1 MTKPASKKTAKPENN
16 SARKEPAQ
24 SAENVMTLRR
34 ELAAQ
39 RDENLRLTEEIK
51 EHTAELAMI
60 NAILT
65 GLDPTKDLQTL
76 YDMVGDKIQEIFD
89 AQTVVLVIF
98 DKKAGLTHYPY
109 IIESGERLYQDPLPL
124 NADQGGGGFSG
135 HVLRTRQPL
144 VVNTN
149 FMEES
154 EKFQSTNLGND
165 APDYVVVMSGVWVPL
180 MVGEEVVG
188 VLSLQNLEHENAFP
202 ESDVRLL
209 QTLANSMALT
219 LENTRLIKETQR
231 LLKESE
237 QRASEL
243 VNINSVQRSLVTKL
257 DLQAIIDLVGETIWQ
272 IFDTQVVVI
281 SLYSARD
288 QTIEHRYILERGER
302 LYLGDP
308 RPVDRMRAHVIQTRQ
323 TWLINE
329 NFRQVA
335 EDIGAP
341 YSLVGEEPK
350 SLLFVPLMVHEE
362 VTGIISLQNL
372 DEENFFTDSNV
383 RLLTT
388 LANSMS
394 VALENARLFDE
405 TKRLFHAERQAHE
418 QAETLQSIAHALNAS
433 LDLSD
438 VFNLVLTEIQK
449 VIPYDSAAIYE
460 VQNNRR
466 VFVTGHG
473 FDNLDQLIG
482 IRFEFNPQ
490 DDEIGYR
497 ISRTL
502 QPFILDDA
510 METYPQYFTVGPHAK
525 ARIRSYMGVPIIS
538 NNKMIGLIT
547 LDKHEAGFYNE
558 EFAKIALAFGAQAA
572 TALNNARLFEEA
584 DRRARET
591 AALNEV
597 GRDISST
604 FDVPTIMERI
614 ANYARELLKGEAS
627 AIYLPDATGSAFRA
641 IAATG
646 SIADEI
652 KADII
657 TAGEGIIGSLAK
669 QGKAEFINDTNSD
682 PRTIQIPGTPHEA
695 EERLMVAPLLAG
707 KKVRGMMAVWRTSG
721 EPFNDANLNFLKE
734 LSLQATIAIQNAYLF
749 DEIQKARDAAESA
762 TRAKSAFLATMSH
775 EIRTP
780 MNAIIGMT
788 SLLLDTD
795 LTPVQQDY
803 AATIRNSG
811 DALLSI
817 INDILDFSKIEAG
830 RIDLDALPFDLRE
843 CVEEAVSLLSTE
855 AVEKGIELSC
865 LIETDVP
872 PVIIGDEIRL
882 RQILLNLLSNSFK
895 FTEAG
900 EVALTVTAKKVLN
913 DPTYELHFSVR
924 DTGIGIPADRIDRLF
939 QSFSQADSSI
949 SRKYGGTGLGL
960 AISKRLSELMGGEMW
975 VESDGVPG
983 RGSTFHFT
991 IRAEPSQASPR
1002 SFLQNVQANLQ
1013 NKRVLIVDD
1022 NETNQRI
1029 MVLQTESWGM
1039 KSLATATPSDAL
1051 ALIRRG
1057 EPFDVALI
1065 DYQMPDMDGLT
1076 LLAEIRKLRDEKS
1089 LPAILVSSVGRDM
1102 ATDET
1107 ASAFLLKPIR
1117 ASQLYDALINVLAA
1131 QGMSSIQKQ
1140 SVESEFDPEMGKRM
1154 PLHILLA
1161 EDHVTNQKLALLTLG
1176 RLGYRAEVAA
1186 NGLEAL
1192 EALERQTYDVILM
1205 DMQMPEMDGL
1215 EATRRIRQKWGEN
1228 PRIIA
1233 MTANVTKEDRQACMD
1248 AGMNDYLAKPIRVQE
1263 LIAALN
1269 RTQPSSTANG
1279 LPATEARRS
1288 QNMPQPVLP
1297 SKNILSAES
1306 ELDRSAIDKLL
1317 NLVGGDRSSLSDLI
1331 TSYFDDTAKLL
1342 SDLHRAVDTND
1353 TNLLRRAGHTL
1364 KSSSRDFGATSL
1376 SDLGKQLEDLGKE
1389 QTLIGA
1395 AELVTQAESAY
1406 SPVKNALEKVRA
1418 GK

>member
-1 MTKPASKKTAKPENN
+1 MSVQLSKQLIEGF
-16 SARKEPAQ
+16 EW
-24 SAENVMTLRR
+24 
-34 ELAAQ
+34 LAAG
-39 RDENLRLTEEIK
+39 DYSYRLPRIP
-51 EHTAELAMI
+51 AEAE
-60 NAILT
+60 A
-65 GLDPTKDLQTL
+65 
-76 YDMVGDKIQEIFD
+76 DK
-89 AQTVVLVIF
+89 V
-98 DKKAGLTHYPY
+98 
-109 IIESGERLYQDPLPL
+109 
-124 NADQGGGGFSG
+124 
-135 HVLRTRQPL
+135 
-144 VVNTN
+144 
-149 FMEES
+149 
-154 EKFQSTNLGND
+154 
-165 APDYVVVMSGVWVPL
+165 
-180 MVGEEVVG
+180 
-188 VLSLQNLEHENAFP
+188 
-202 ESDVRLL
+202 
-209 QTLANSMALT
+209 
-219 LENTRLIKETQR
+219 
-231 LLKESE
+231 
-237 QRASEL
+237 
-243 VNINSVQRSLVTKL
+243 
-257 DLQAIIDLVGETIWQ
+257 
-272 IFDTQVVVI
+272 
-281 SLYSARD
+281 
-288 QTIEHRYILERGER
+288 
-302 LYLGDP
+302 
-308 RPVDRMRAHVIQTRQ
+308 
-323 TWLINE
+323 
-329 NFRQVA
+329 
-335 EDIGAP
+335 
-341 YSLVGEEPK
+341 
-350 SLLFVPLMVHEE
+350 
-362 VTGIISLQNL
+362 
-372 DEENFFTDSNV
+372 
-383 RLLTT
+383 
-388 LANSMS
+388 
-394 VALENARLFDE
+394 
-405 TKRLFHAERQAHE
+405 
-418 QAETLQSIAHALNAS
+418 
-433 LDLSD
+433 
-438 VFNLVLTEIQK
+438 
-449 VIPYDSAAIYE
+449 
-460 VQNNRR
+460 
-466 VFVTGHG
+466 
-473 FDNLDQLIG
+473 
-482 IRFEFNPQ
+482 
-490 DDEIGYR
+490 
-497 ISRTL
+497 
-502 QPFILDDA
+502 
-510 METYPQYFTVGPHAK
+510 
-525 ARIRSYMGVPIIS
+525 
-538 NNKMIGLIT
+538 
-547 LDKHEAGFYNE
+547 
-558 EFAKIALAFGAQAA
+558 ALAFNRVAEQLEKVFGEMKANEQRLNSAVDTIS
-572 TALNNARLFEEA
+572 TALMEVGAGNLDVHVERDYKGDQIDVLAFLVDTTIGELRVMVDENRQRNEEIQARL
-584 DRRARET
+584 
-591 AALNEV
+591 
-597 GRDISST
+597 
-604 FDVPTIMERI
+604 ERLVDERT
-614 ANYARELLKGEAS
+614 RELRE
-627 AIYLPDATGSAFRA
+627 
-641 IAATG
+641 
-646 SIADEI
+646 
-652 KADII
+652 
-657 TAGEGIIGSLAK
+657 
-669 QGKAEFINDTNSD
+669 
-682 PRTIQIPGTPHEA
+682 
-695 EERLMVAPLLAG
+695 
-707 KKVRGMMAVWRTSG
+707 
-721 EPFNDANLNFLKE
+721 
-734 LSLQATIAIQNAYLF
+734 
-749 DEIQKARDAAESA
+749 ARDAAESA

-795 LTPVQQDY
+795 LTPAQQDY

-830 RIDLDALPFDLRE
+830 RIELEAQPFDLRE
-843 CVEEAVSLLSTE
+843 CVEEAISLLSTK

-872 PVIIGDEIRL
+872 PAIIGDEIRL

-895 FTEAG
+895 FTEEG
-900 EVALTVTAKKVLN
+900 EVVLTVTAKKVLD

-991 IRAEPSQASPR
+991 IRAEPSQAPPR
-1002 SFLQNVQANLQ
+1002 SFLQHTQADLQ

-1039 KSLATATPSDAL
+1039 KSLVAATPSDAL

-1102 ATDET
+1102 AAGET

-1117 ASQLYDALINVLAA
+1117 ASQLYDALINVLAS
-1131 QGMSSIQKQ
+1131 QGVSSIQKQ
-1140 SVESEFDPEMGKRM
+1140 SIESEFDPEMGKRM

-1176 RLGYRAEVAA
+1176 RLGYRADVAA
-1186 NGLEAL
+1186 NGLEVL

-1269 RTQPSSTANG
+1269 RVQPSTGNG
-1279 LPATEARRS
+1279 IPATDAFRS
-1288 QNMPQPVLP
+1288 QTMPQPVLP

-1331 TSYFDDTAKLL
+1331 TSYLDDTAKLL

-1376 SDLGKQLEDLGKE
+1376 TELGKQLEDLGKE

-1406 SPVKNALEKVRA
+1406 SPVRNALEKVRG